1 MIQIILCDDN
11 DVFLEKFRT
20 EIHAS
25 LKKTKTTTVVHTYSS
40 AEEIPTTMMADADIL
55 FLDIDFTD
63 KNYTGIDIAK
73 KIREVNDHAVIVF
86 VTNYIEYAPDGY
98 EVQAFRYLLKSDIE
112 SKLERCLQQIL
123 EKMQSVQETVLIN
136 SAGETMELPLS
147 DILYIESQL
156 HNAIIYIQAPGFDS
170 AKEVRVYS
178 SLANLEQQLSEKGFL
193 RVQKSYLVN
202 MRRIAKYQCAEAL
215 LDNGTVLKVS
225 QKMYAEQK
233 KKYLLWKGHRK

>member
-20 EIHAS
+20 VIHGS
-25 LKKTKTTTVVHTYSS
+25 LKKSKTTAVVQTYSS
-40 AEEIPTTMMADADIL
+40 AEEIPATVMAEADIL
-55 FLDIDFTD
+55 FLDIDFSD

-73 KIREVNDHAVIVF
+73 KIRDVNDHAVIVF

-112 SKLERCLQQIL
+112 SKLDRCMEQIL

-136 SAGETMELPLS
+136 SAGETLELPLS

-156 HNAIIYIQAPGFDS
+156 HNAVIYIQTPGTDTV
-170 AKEVRVYS
+170 KEVRVYS
-178 SLANLEQQLSEKGFL
+178 SLSNLEQQLSEKGFL

-202 MRRIAKYQCAEAL
+202 MRRISKYQCSEAL

-233 KKYLLWKGHRK
+233 KKYLLWKGHRR

>member
-25 LKKTKTTTVVHTYSS
+25 LKKSKTTAVVQTYSS
-40 AEEIPTTMMADADIL
+40 AEEIPATVMAEADIL
-55 FLDIDFTD
+55 FLDIDFSD

-73 KIREVNDHAVIVF
+73 KIRDVNDHAVIVF

-112 SKLERCLQQIL
+112 SKLDRCMEQIL

-136 SAGETMELPLS
+136 SAGETLELPLS

-156 HNAIIYIQAPGFDS
+156 HNAVIYIQTLGTDAV
-170 AKEVRVYS
+170 KEVRVYS
-178 SLANLEQQLSEKGFL
+178 SLSNLEQQLSEKGFL

-202 MRRIAKYQCAEAL
+202 MRRIAKYQCSEAI

-225 QKMYAEQK
+225 QKMYADQK
-233 KKYLLWKGHRK
+233 KKYLLWKGHRR

>member
-11 DVFLEKFRT
+11 DMFLEKFRT
-20 EIHAS
+20 EIHAA
-25 LKKTKTTTVVHTYSS
+25 LKKSKTNAVVHTYSG
-40 AEEIPTTMMADADIL
+40 AEEIPAAMLKDADIL
-55 FLDIDFTD
+55 FLDIDFAE
-63 KNYTGIDIAK
+63 KKYTGIDIAR

-86 VTNYIEYAPDGY
+86 VTNYIEYAPEGY

-136 SAGETMELPLS
+136 ASGETMELPLT

-156 HNAIIYIQAPGFDS
+156 HNAVIYIQAPGS
-170 AKEVRVYS
+170 EEQKEVRVYS
-178 SLANLEQQLSEKGFL
+178 SLSNLEQQLAEKGFL

-215 LDNGTVLKVS
+215 LDNGTILKVS

>member
-11 DVFLEKFRT
+11 DVFLEEFRT
-20 EIHAS
+20 VIHGS
-25 LKKTKTTTVVHTYSS
+25 LKKSKTTAVVQTYSS
-40 AEEIPTTMMADADIL
+40 AEEIPATVMAEADIL
-55 FLDIDFTD
+55 FLDIDFSN

-86 VTNYIEYAPDGY
+86 VTNYIEYAPEGY

-112 SKLERCLQQIL
+112 SKLDRCMEQIL

-136 SAGETMELPLS
+136 SLGETLELPLS
-147 DILYIESQL
+147 DVLYIESQL
-156 HNAIIYIQAPGFDS
+156 HNAVIYIQTLGTDTV
-170 AKEVRVYS
+170 KEVRVYS
-178 SLANLEQQLSEKGFL
+178 SLSNLEQQLSEKGFL

-202 MRRIAKYQCAEAL
+202 MRRIAKYQCSEAL

-233 KKYLLWKGHRK
+233 KKYLLWKGHRR

>member
-11 DVFLEKFRT
+11 DVFLEKFRA
-20 EIHAS
+20 EIHGS
-25 LKKTKTTTVVHTYSS
+25 LKKSKITAVVQTYSS
-40 AEEIPTTMMADADIL
+40 AEAIPAAMMAEADIL

-86 VTNYIEYAPDGY
+86 VTNYIEYAPEGY

-112 SKLERCLQQIL
+112 SKLDRCLEQIL
-123 EKMQSVQETVLIN
+123 GKMQSVQETVLIN
-136 SAGETMELPLS
+136 SAGETLELPLS

-156 HNAIIYIQAPGFDS
+156 HNAVIYIQTLGTDTV
-170 AKEVRVYS
+170 KEVRVYS
-178 SLANLEQQLSEKGFL
+178 SLSNLEQQLSEKGFL

-202 MRRIAKYQCAEAL
+202 MRRIAKYQCSEAL